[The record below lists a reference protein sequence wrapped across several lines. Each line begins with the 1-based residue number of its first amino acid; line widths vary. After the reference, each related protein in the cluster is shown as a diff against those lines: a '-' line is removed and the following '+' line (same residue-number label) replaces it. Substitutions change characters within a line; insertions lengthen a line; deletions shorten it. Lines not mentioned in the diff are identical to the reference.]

1 MIFAF
6 ADCTLDTALFE
17 LRRAGEIVPVEPQVF
32 ELLALLVRE
41 RGRVVTKDEILDEV
55 WHGRIVSEA
64 ALSSRIKAAR
74 RAIGDDGGAQ
84 RLIRTVH
91 RRGFRFIAE
100 AREDLAASPPC
111 AGIPAAPPATA
122 PGPPG
127 GETAYSADP
136 ARAAEAFAQPLL
148 DRPAI
153 AVLPFSDA
161 TGDGQDSYLA
171 DGLTDEVI
179 AALSAWRVFPVI
191 SRNTAFRFRGAGQTA
206 QEAGSATGA
215 RYLVTGRLVRDGPR
229 VRLWAALIDAA
240 EDRQLWSGRFNRSA
254 DEIFDMEEELA
265 AEVVSVLEP
274 EMHNAEF
281 QRVMRKRPENMTAWD
296 LAMRA
301 AWHVNR
307 MTPADLDAA
316 EDLARR
322 ALDLDPAWSYPH
334 ALIAVAAFQRAM
346 RAWSGQAAETAFVE
360 TLAEAQR
367 ALEVDR
373 NLWMAHALAGVGE
386 LWTHRHYER
395 ALDHVCRA
403 IQLNPSAAWCYH
415 FCGCISGFA
424 GDLET
429 AATHGARVFRVDP
442 AYPYTAVVEADLSLW
457 SMLSDDLDGAVR
469 HIERALEWDPDYGRG
484 WQRYVALHGLR
495 GDRESS
501 GRGIARLR
509 ELKQPINRDYIA
521 STYPFRKPEHAAL
534 FFTGLRKAGVNV

>member
-1 MIFAF
+1 MIHAF
-6 ADCTLDTALFE
+6 EDITLDTALFE
-17 LRRAGEIVPVEPQVF
+17 LRRAGDVVPVEPQVF

-41 RGRVVTKDEILDEV
+41 RGRVVTRDEILDVV
-55 WHGRIVSEA
+55 WNGRIVSDA

-74 RAIGDDGGAQ
+74 RAIGDDGERQ
-84 RLIRTVH
+84 RLIRTV
-91 RRGFRFIAE
+91 RGRGFRFLGDV
-100 AREDLAASPPC
+100 RVAAL
-111 AGIPAAPPATA
+111 PAAVAAPALPPE
-122 PGPPG
+122 
-127 GETAYSADP
+127 GEGDGADP
-136 ARAAEAFAQPLL
+136 ARAAEALSLPLL

-161 TGDGQDSYLA
+161 TGDGQDNYLA

-240 EDRQLWSGRFNRSA
+240 EDRQLWSGRFNRAA
-254 DEIFDMEEELA
+254 DQIFDLEEELA

-316 EDLARR
+316 DDLARR
-322 ALDLDPAWSYPH
+322 AVDLDPAWSYPH

-346 RAWSGQAAETAFVE
+346 RAWSGAAAETAFVE

-386 LWTHRHYER
+386 LWTHRHYDR
-395 ALDHVCRA
+395 ALAHVYRA

-415 FCGCISGFA
+415 FCGCIAGFA
-424 GDLET
+424 GDLDV
-429 AATHGARVFRVDP
+429 ALAQGRRVFRVDP
-442 AYPYTAVVEADLSLW
+442 AYPYTAVVEADLALW
-457 SMLSDDLDGAVR
+457 SMLSDDLGEASL
-469 HIERALEWDPDYGRG
+469 HIERALQWDPDYGRG

-509 ELKQPINRDYIA
+509 ALDQPVSRDYLA
-521 STYPFRKPEHAAL
+521 STYPFRNPEHAAV
-534 FFTGLRKAGVNV
+534 FFTGLRRAGVNV